1 MSDALTDQAA
11 TERRAGPDDEQFVE
25 GFKREPHRKIEVYRA
40 ANEKP
45 LLFPDDPGI
54 VGIATDT
61 PVETTLPTAHL
72 DDIEAVAA
80 MMLKSAI
87 SLEDVLAKCEAEG

>member
-1 MSDALTDQAA
+1 MFNGKPLNAA
-11 TERRAGPDDEQFVE
+11 SLLLLAGACLLCCLVTLAQSAQ
-25 GFKREPHRKIEVYRA
+25 VYRA

-45 LLFPDDPGI
+45 LLFPDDADV

-61 PVETTLPTAHL
+61 AVETTLATAHL

-80 MMLKSAI
+80 MLLRSAI
-87 SLEDVLAKCEAEG
+87 SVDDLLVSSKVEG